1 MRPNRLIISRSALR
15 HNFLLLRSRLA
26 RGAGL
31 CAVVKANGYGH
42 GGVGV
47 ARELEA
53 AGASWLAVTSAEEGA
68 ELRQSGV
75 RARILVLAGF
85 TPQDA
90 ERIWTQALT
99 PAIWHAGQLEWLAAA
114 RPPSQAAP
122 LKVHLKLDTGMAR
135 LGAEAEDE
143 AAIAQSFAAHP
154 ELQLEAVFTH
164 LAAAEAADDAN
175 AQLQMS
181 RFQPR
186 LATWQ
191 ARVPGIFWHAAN
203 SAALFR
209 WPEYH
214 GGLVRAGLALYG
226 FVPDDDSPSPA
237 AWREPVG
244 ALRPVMSWRAG
255 VLALRQLP
263 AGATVGYGGGFR
275 LDRPARVA
283 TLAAGYGDGYLR
295 RLGPGGAVLLGG
307 RRCPILGAISMD
319 LMTVDASQVPA
330 VQIGDEAVL
339 LGQDGDERISAGEL
353 AGRAGTLVYEIFCG
367 LSSRIPRHFQDSL

>member
-15 HNFLLLRSRLA
+15 HNFQLLCSLLA
-26 RGAGL
+26 PGAGL

-53 AGASWLAVTSAEEGA
+53 AGAPWLAVTSAEEGA
-68 ELRQSGV
+68 ELRQAGA
-75 RARILVLAGF
+75 RGRILVLAGF

-90 ERIWTQALT
+90 GLIWAQALT
-99 PAIWHAGQLEWLAAA
+99 PTIWHAGQLEWLAAA
-114 RPPSQAAP
+114 RPPAQAAP
-122 LKVHLKLDTGMAR
+122 LKVHVKLDTGMAR
-135 LGAEAEDE
+135 LGAEEEDE
-143 AAIAQSFAAHP
+143 AAIALALAAHP

-164 LAAAEAADDAN
+164 LAAAEAADDSSVK
-175 AQLQMS
+175 LQMS

-186 LATWQ
+186 LAAWQ
-191 ARVPGIFWHAAN
+191 ARFPGIFWHAAN

-226 FVPDDDSPSPA
+226 FVPDGDDHAHP
-237 AWREPVG
+237 AWREKAA
-244 ALRPVMSWRAG
+244 ALRPAMSWRAG
-255 VLALRQLP
+255 VLALRNLP
-263 AGATVGYGGGFR
+263 AGATVGYGGSFR
-275 LDRPARVA
+275 LDRPTRVA

-330 VQIGDEAVL
+330 ARIGDEAVL
-339 LGQDGDERISAGEL
+339 LGHDGEEQISAREL
-353 AGRAGTLVYEIFCG
+353 AGRAGTIVYEIFCG
-367 LSSRIPRHFQDSL
+367 LSSRIPRNFKD